1 MPYVKELYKGNNTLV
16 YLIKYVLRFNRT
28 SGVCGGFCYPLQTTV
43 LDFVRSSKRRIK
55 IKTSI
60 RKASS
65 SRRQLFKSASAGL
78 AALLLQP
85 GLTGTRSSA
94 LGHQTKASGVIVPF
108 DFGCARQL
116 YERRLHPRLL
126 VGPEDLG
133 SLRDACRRGWC
144 QKVLASLRVKVEPL
158 IAEVLAA
165 KDLSA
170 LVGNPTGAR
179 NGGDPRGQAINNSL
193 DDIVLVG
200 LLENDDRALEAG
212 RRVLLSG
219 PASSPNNYNVVFGY
233 DLIQP
238 HLSAAD
244 RRTIAGWL
252 VEHMRRMLGSMKPTY
267 LESAGSNIGMAY
279 MLVALTLLLAIDGDE
294 GVPDLAAERS
304 RLLLLFEA
312 ALYSSIGEGGYPEE
326 DIGYGTLMTG
336 RVARVATCL
345 RRAGLY
351 DAYRKA
357 PRFTRFGRAM
367 LHFVQPWGMY
377 LSNTGDHG
385 DDFGCRDLVLAH
397 LARYNNDPTLIW
409 LMTTLSYPPLDL
421 EHRGRIDAVARETE
435 LADGLQVPTTAVSL
449 ISLADAP
456 QPIHPAKAKLPTAFV
471 DRDRGIVSFRSGW
484 KAEDTFVYLDGSQR
498 PTGGQGHAHDSGGH
512 FALSALGEYF
522 AVGPGRFGMD
532 QDQHNVMLVDGKSGR
547 TTDGHWRASWYQARL
562 IDYRPDPFCDYAA
575 ADNTQQAN
583 CHWSWRH
590 LGLVKPV
597 GEGPGTGPPAYVWT
611 VDDVNGAYDFREFWW
626 TLHSEPGNTIEVRR
640 DSATIHGRRRGGLL
654 DVHFAFPPTDAHPQ
668 PHTLEL
674 AQDVPWT
681 SSHKYIK
688 VEEAIANSYRTVHHA
703 TYFRPR
709 LIAKLSGLNGRLMAV
724 MTPRK
729 QGSPEPKVEALPTV
743 HGSLA
748 MRLTFT
754 EVQDTLIWAFAHQ
767 LLEADGIRGRGRWV
781 VVRRLRK
788 SGRVIAHALGQGDWL
803 EIDGR
808 AYPVPARKT

>member
-1 MPYVKELYKGNNTLV
+1 M
-16 YLIKYVLRFNRT
+16 
-28 SGVCGGFCYPLQTTV
+28 
-43 LDFVRSSKRRIK
+43 
-55 IKTSI
+55 
-60 RKASS
+60 
-65 SRRQLFKSASAGL
+65 
-78 AALLLQP
+78 
-85 GLTGTRSSA
+85 
-94 LGHQTKASGVIVPF
+94 
-108 DFGCARQL
+108 
-116 YERRLHPRLL
+116 RL
-126 VGPEDLG
+126 
-133 SLRDACRRGWC
+133 
-144 QKVLASLRVKVEPL
+144 KVDPL
-158 IAEVLAA
+158 IAGVLAA

-170 LVGNPTGAR
+170 LVGNPTGVR
-179 NGGDPRGQAINNSL
+179 NGGDPRGQAVNNSL

-200 LLENDDRALEAG
+200 LLEKDGQALEAA
-212 RRVLLSG
+212 RRVLLSS
-219 PASSPNNYNVVFGY
+219 PASSPNNFNVIFAY

-244 RRTIAGWL
+244 RRTAAVWL
-252 VEHMRRMLGSMKPTY
+252 VEHMRRMLAAMKPTY
-267 LESAGSNIGMAY
+267 LQSAGSNIGMAY
-279 MLVALTLLLAIDGDE
+279 MLVALMSLLAVDGDE

-312 ALYSSIGEGGYPEE
+312 ALYSSIGEGGYPVE

-357 PRFTRFGRAM
+357 PRFARFGRAM

-397 LARYNNDPTLIW
+397 LARYNDDPTLIW
-409 LMTTLSYPPLDL
+409 LMMTLSYPPLDP
-421 EHRGRIDAVARETE
+421 EHRARIDAVARETG
-435 LADGLQVPTTAVSL
+435 LAGGLQVPTTAVSL

-456 QPIHPAKAKLPTAFV
+456 QPVHPSKAKLPTAFS
-471 DRDRGIVSFRSGW
+471 DQDRGIVSFRSGW
-484 KAEDTFVYLDGSQR
+484 KDEDTFLYFDGSQR

-522 AVGPGRFGMD
+522 AVGPGRYGMD

-547 TTDGHWRASWYQARL
+547 TTDGQWRASWYQGRL
-562 IDYRPDPFCDYAA
+562 MDYRPDPFCDYAA

-590 LGLVKPV
+590 IGLVKPV
-597 GEGPGTGPPAYVWT
+597 GEDPETGPPAYVWT

-626 TLHSEPGNTIEVRR
+626 TLHSEPGNTIEVSR
-640 DSATIHGRRRGGLL
+640 DSATIRGRRRGGLL
-654 DVHFAFPPTDAHPQ
+654 DVHFAIPAADAHPK

-674 AQDVPWT
+674 TQDIPWT
-681 SSHKYIK
+681 SSHKYIRM
-688 VEEAIANSYRTVHHA
+688 EEAKANSYRTVHHA

-709 LIAKLSGLNGRLMAV
+709 LIARLSGFNGRLMAV

-729 QGSPEPKVEALPTV
+729 PGSSVPKVETLSTP

-748 MRLTFT
+748 MRLTFPG
-754 EVQDTLIWAFAHQ
+754 VQDTLIWAFAHQ
-767 LLEADGIRGRGRWV
+767 LLEAGGVRGRGQWV
-781 VVRRLRK
+781 AVRRLSG
-788 SGRVIAHALGQGDWL
+788 SGRVLAYALGKGDWL
-803 EIDGR
+803 EVDGR
-808 AYPVPARKT
+808 ECPVPARKATGEPADLRRPSRGK